1 MMSLDMNY
9 DTILYTFLI
18 ACGINNAST
27 TYFLHILVVGYNPLA
42 QKLAQVDDYKSI
54 FIACGIKRAYTTYF
68 SHILVVGYN
77 ALAQK
82 LAQVDDYKSIFEK
95 AHLDKGCTLRLESG
109 WLSLSYTII

>member
-18 ACGINNAST
+18 ACGINNAS
-27 TYFLHILVVGYNPLA
+27 
-42 QKLAQVDDYKSI
+42 
-54 FIACGIKRAYTTYF
+54 TTYF